1 MLQIKHKN
9 GGSRAEWLVNSEY
22 TFGTGPD
29 SNYKV
34 GSATHEATLKVDGDN
49 LTLLNISGSDAVK
62 VNGARVKREAH
73 LGADDEFS
81 VGDAEFQLLDPKAL
95 RAKSAPTGAE
105 QAESGTG
112 WSLKALNTALAN
124 KSFPLEASQS
134 IGRAN
139 DCDICLNVVHLSR
152 RHAQIAVKDGYL
164 QVNDLNSSNGTFLN
178 GKKISSARVR
188 SGDELAFDTLKFEV
202 FGPNAD
208 VEKTSMR
215 MASVSDEV
223 DGDQTTMRAA
233 ISESA
238 LKPAADKKKP
248 TVAAKAQA
256 QPEKPKPQAAAPVAS
271 DKAEKSQGMDGST
284 KFMLLA
290 VGLIVA
296 AGAAYFIFLG

>member
-9 GGSRAEWLVNSEY
+9 GGSRAEWLVDSEY
-22 TFGTGPD
+22 TFGTGAD

-34 GSATHEATLKVDGDN
+34 GGASHEATLKVDGDN
-49 LTLLNISGSDAVK
+49 LTLFNVSGSDEVK

-81 VGDAEFQLLDPKAL
+81 IGDADFQLLDPKAL
-95 RAKSAPTGAE
+95 RAKSAPSSADK
-105 QAESGTG
+105 SDDGTG

-124 KSFPLEASQS
+124 KSFPLDATQS

-152 RHAQIAVKDGYL
+152 RHAQITVKDGYL

-178 GKKISSARVR
+178 GKKMSSARVR

-215 MASVSDEV
+215 MASVGEV

-233 ISESA
+233 ISAEA
-238 LKPAADKKKP
+238 LKPTVEKKKP
-248 TVAAKAQA
+248 SGGAAKV
-256 QPEKPKPQAAAPVAS
+256 QPEKPKPQAATPVSQSS
-271 DKAEKSQGMDGST
+271 DKPQGMDGST